1 MFPVFMLRLALAGLL
16 GALIGLER
24 EYRAKEAGIRTNFL
38 VATGSALI
46 MIASQWGFTD
56 LAALQLKVD
65 GSRVAAQIVSG
76 IGFIGAGT
84 IMMHKEFVRGLTTA
98 AALWVAAG
106 VGIAVGGG
114 LYAVGISGTL
124 LAIIGIEVL
133 PKITGRFRRKSS
145 IVHLSAET
153 AFDLRDLIG
162 RMSQEGF
169 RLLSYEVEPHKK
181 LPGLVKVRMVIREYD
196 RGDEGHLITF
206 LQQFDGLNVDRV
218 E

>member
-1 MFPVFMLRLALAGLL
+1 MNYPEILNSMFPVFMLRLALAGLL

-124 LAIIGIEVL
+124 LHEDI
-133 PKITGRFRRKSS
+133 RFR
-145 IVHLSAET
+145 H
-153 AFDLRDLIG
+153 
-162 RMSQEGF
+162 
-169 RLLSYEVEPHKK
+169 
-181 LPGLVKVRMVIREYD
+181 
-196 RGDEGHLITF
+196 RG
-206 LQQFDGLNVDRV
+206 
-218 E
+218 